1 MKKFIVFISLLIF
14 VLSVNVY
21 AADKVAQS
29 GYGFLD
35 VAAGARACGMGEAF
49 TVLGQ
54 DASALF
60 YNPSGIGEIDANFDL
75 SVGGTQWIADI
86 NYLYLAGVLNAGVWG
101 NFGFSL
107 ISPDYGDFYGTRV
120 AEGTES
126 GYENIGLL
134 DVSAFCAG
142 VAYAREFTDKFTV
155 GGQVKYVSQLL
166 GENEFEVHAKV
177 DTGALE
183 RDTTLYVMGENESST
198 LSYDF
203 GLLFYPG
210 FKSFAFGMSVRNFSP
225 RVAYERIGFELPLTF
240 ALGVGAD
247 ILDFF
252 GEYPDYSFNIG
263 VDMVHPRDWKEQYN
277 VGGEFGYK
285 NMIFVRAG
293 YKFNCYAEGLN
304 AGAGISV
311 AGVKIDYSYS
321 TYDLEGFDMVNRVSG
336 GFSF

>member
-29 GYGFLD
+29 GYGLLD
-35 VAAGARACGMGEAF
+35 VGAGARACGMGEAF

-75 SVGGTQWIADI
+75 FVGATRWIADI
-86 NYLYLAGVLNAGVWG
+86 DYLYLAAVLNAGVWG

-107 ISPDYGDFYGTRV
+107 ISPDYGEFYGTRV
-120 AEGTES
+120 VEGPGGE
-126 GYENIGLL
+126 GYEDTEML
-134 DVSAFCAG
+134 DVGAFCAG
-142 VAYAREFTDKFTV
+142 IAYAREFTDKFTI
-155 GGQVKYVSQLL
+155 GGQVKYASQHL
-166 GENEFEVHAKV
+166 GENEFFSDV
-177 DTGALE
+177 DTLG
-183 RDTTLYVMGENESST
+183 DSLYETRQNESST
-198 LSYDF
+198 MSYDF

-225 RVAYERIGFELPLTF
+225 RVAYEQIGFDLPLTF
-240 ALGVGAD
+240 ALGVGMD
-247 ILDFF
+247 ILDLF
-252 GEYPDYSFNIG
+252 GEHPDYSFNIG
-263 VDMVHPRDWKEQYN
+263 AEMLHPRDWQEQYN

-285 NMIFVRAG
+285 NMIFFRAG
-293 YKFNCYAEGLN
+293 YKFNCYAQGLN
-304 AGAGISV
+304 AGVGFNLGGA
-311 AGVKIDYSYS
+311 KIDYSYS
-321 TYDLEGFDMVNRVSG
+321 EYDLLGFDMINRGSV